1 MFDFDIYRQSVV
13 RHAQWFCWRGIKI
26 FPVTFKSKGD
36 NSVYWKD
43 ICTNNFDQFLQTLP
57 NRPVNLA
64 MVFGPDSGIMDIEA
78 DSNEANDLMLRL
90 AAESGVHTVAYQ
102 SRRGIH
108 RLYKWE
114 PRFAHWNNANPKAG
128 KLDIRMGTTTASVY
142 SVAPPSIHQDTGL
155 PYEWLPGCAPWEID
169 IAAVPENIIQ
179 YCLANVGQNKEG
191 KSGMVLDADPYD
203 DGWLPTE
210 GGRHQYLLG
219 FSKLLYCDMGMPL
232 DDCME
237 LTRYVSQKTGSYYEP
252 GRGEFELKNCFRGL
266 TRKLDPVKQ
275 MSMSI
280 SMADIREEVT
290 TLINQYDIKP
300 KDEIVPDEIPA
311 HIFHPIIQEASVHAK
326 ACEYPRNLWLMTI
339 ATSAA
344 FALGTSTQ
352 VRTSIYSG
360 TMGLQIYSFG
370 VGGSGQGK
378 SKTMKALLAPFGQ
391 MDSLVTDATAEA
403 LTSAMVKHPR
413 GVMLE
418 LTEGKEFAPMLNRY
432 GTGSTVNSGNA
443 LFHKTW
449 TGDRIKVIRQKESN
463 SVENPFLVI
472 CAAIQKLNLSQ
483 LPQNDYVDGLVQRM
497 VPYPI
502 GSIPKTTNRDSL
514 KEHAKFIREWH
525 DMVARLRSVK
535 AVIGSGAPQVML
547 ESRGGGMP
555 QVLTLT
561 PEAQQVWEDYAAY
574 KRSEKFEKLWPDQ
587 DHPWRSDLV
596 RHAEYAL
603 RFAGILFQL
612 DQVCNRETWELWKAA
627 EQDFAVIPED
637 VMRRA
642 IDLMEWL
649 WAHKQIYLDALVEAA
664 FAAAS
669 GDSGLKK
676 TESVVTK
683 VEKFA
688 DDRRRR
694 IERAHGELWTLR
706 DYYTTLRLPK
716 VEAQKEVDMFV
727 RERRIVQH
735 ELKENQKSTR
745 FSFVEN

>member
-1 MFDFDIYRQSVV
+1 M
-13 RHAQWFCWRGIKI
+13 
-26 FPVTFKSKGD
+26 
-36 NSVYWKD
+36 
-43 ICTNNFDQFLQTLP
+43 
-57 NRPVNLA
+57 
-64 MVFGPDSGIMDIEA
+64 
-78 DSNEANDLMLRL
+78 
-90 AAESGVHTVAYQ
+90 
-102 SRRGIH
+102 
-108 RLYKWE
+108 
-114 PRFAHWNNANPKAG
+114 
-128 KLDIRMGTTTASVY
+128 
-142 SVAPPSIHQDTGL
+142 
-155 PYEWLPGCAPWEID
+155 
-169 IAAVPENIIQ
+169 
-179 YCLANVGQNKEG
+179 
-191 KSGMVLDADPYD
+191 
-203 DGWLPTE
+203 
-210 GGRHQYLLG
+210 
-219 FSKLLYCDMGMPL
+219 
-232 DDCME
+232 
-237 LTRYVSQKTGSYYEP
+237 
-252 GRGEFELKNCFRGL
+252 
-266 TRKLDPVKQ
+266 
-275 MSMSI
+275 
-280 SMADIREEVT
+280 
-290 TLINQYDIKP
+290 
-300 KDEIVPDEIPA
+300 
-311 HIFHPIIQEASVHAK
+311 
-326 ACEYPRNLWLMTI
+326 
-339 ATSAA
+339 
-344 FALGTSTQ
+344 
-352 VRTSIYSG
+352 
-360 TMGLQIYSFG
+360 
-370 VGGSGQGK
+370 
-378 SKTMKALLAPFGQ
+378 
-391 MDSLVTDATAEA
+391 TDATAEA

-694 IERAHGELWTLR
+694 IERAHGELWTL
-706 DYYTTLRLPK
+706 
-716 VEAQKEVDMFV
+716 
-727 RERRIVQH
+727 
-735 ELKENQKSTR
+735 
-745 FSFVEN
+745 